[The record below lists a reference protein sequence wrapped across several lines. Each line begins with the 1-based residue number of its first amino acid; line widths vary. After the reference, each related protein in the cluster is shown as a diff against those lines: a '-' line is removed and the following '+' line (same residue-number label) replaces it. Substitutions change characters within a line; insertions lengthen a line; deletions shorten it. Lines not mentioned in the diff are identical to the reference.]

1 MGFID
6 TLLGLN
12 LHEPLLLTRIEEPLL
27 LLWVKHLVPH
37 LLSQHDGVA
46 NRIDNLP
53 FTYFV
58 LHTWEKA
65 RFSYRAVYNS
75 VRVFAFPT
83 KWDLEAHSSSSIASC
98 GA

>member
-12 LHEPLLLTRIEEPLL
+12 LHEPRLLTRIEKPLL
-27 LLWVKHLVPH
+27 LLGVQHLVPH

-83 KWDLEAHSSSSIASC
+83 KWDLEAHSFSSIASC